1 MNEVAFFSEEITC
14 PSCEQ
19 DTYCTVIEHSAQ
31 IACDQCG
38 YSVINF
44 EDSEDGVVL
53 FAYEPM
59 TVQ

>member
-19 DTYCTVIEHSAQ
+19 DTYCTVIEHSASV
-31 IACDQCG
+31 ACDLCG
-38 YSVINF
+38 HLIINL
-44 EDSEDGVVL
+44 EDAEDGIVI

-59 TVQ
+59 MVQ